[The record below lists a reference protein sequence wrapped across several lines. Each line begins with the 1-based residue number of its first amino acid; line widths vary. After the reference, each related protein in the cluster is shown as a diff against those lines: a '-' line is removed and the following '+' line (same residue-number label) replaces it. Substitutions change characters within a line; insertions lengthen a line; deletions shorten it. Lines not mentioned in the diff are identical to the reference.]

1 MMTFRKRPN
10 WTIWPVLVALTLTLT
25 LIAIRSNAHVQEAVF
40 LVHYAEGNP
49 SGTELTKTG
58 KMKAQALAREL
69 EDAGIDVIYAV
80 NRPYTVLTAE
90 PTAKALNVKINE
102 FGGKNFG
109 GPAAIDAW
117 TRQLPTEHA
126 NQRVLVVTGANSGRL
141 ILKGLGVPDK
151 EIVTR
156 RTDNLFLIIP
166 RGSDEPKV
174 IKLRW

>member
-90 PTAKALNVKINE
+90 PTAKALMSRSTNLAGKILE
-102 FGGKNFG
+102 A
-109 GPAAIDAW
+109 PL
-117 TRQLPTEHA
+117 QSML
-126 NQRVLVVTGANSGRL
+126 
-141 ILKGLGVPDK
+141 GLGNCPPS
-151 EIVTR
+151 T
-156 RTDNLFLIIP
+156 P
-166 RGSDEPKV
+166 
-174 IKLRW
+174 IKGFWS